1 MTIGEVITDGNQ
13 EISANEEKFKENLE
27 NEKEEFIK
35 QVAIFEQN
43 FNHIKTFSNESQIY
57 DFNKFAFNLSQNIF
71 NARCQIEQFNER
83 ETTFSL

>member
-35 QVAIFEQN
+35 
-43 FNHIKTFSNESQIY
+43 
-57 DFNKFAFNLSQNIF
+57 
-71 NARCQIEQFNER
+71 
-83 ETTFSL
+83 